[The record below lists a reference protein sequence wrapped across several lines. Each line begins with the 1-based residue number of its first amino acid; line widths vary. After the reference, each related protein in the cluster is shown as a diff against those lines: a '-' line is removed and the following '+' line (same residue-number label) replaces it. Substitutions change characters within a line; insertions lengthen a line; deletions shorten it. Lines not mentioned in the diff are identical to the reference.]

1 MSSIKPPV
9 DLPTPF
15 VKSGTYG
22 SSSDTVCLEIDPMGK
37 VVHLEEVPITFPP
50 VPIPEP
56 GDSGVTA
63 GTYGTPVRVPSFT
76 VDTKGRVTDAFE
88 NALPVVTGDL
98 SGSYPELDLTPTGVV
113 AGDYGSGNLIPV
125 ISVDAKG
132 RLTDVSNVSI
142 AFPDAT
148 GDLEGIYPNLTLTE
162 TGVTPGS
169 YGSGSLVPV
178 VTIDSSGR
186 VTSVTSSP
194 LGPTI
199 PSGPAGG
206 DLTGNYPSPSLVAVG
221 VTPGSY
227 GSGGLIPSLTVDSK
241 GRITNIA
248 TVAVSSTSPSGVAG
262 GDLTG
267 SYPNP
272 VLVAVGTPGT
282 YGSGSLIP
290 VITVDSKGRVSSVT
304 TNALGSTTPSG
315 SAGGDLTGSY
325 PNPSLVSLG
334 VTPGTYGSGT
344 LVPSLTIDA
353 KGRVTGV
360 STVAVS
366 STTPAGAAGGDL
378 SGSYPNPTL
387 VTTGVVANTYGS
399 GSLVPVITVD
409 SKGRL
414 TSVTTSALGSTVPSG
429 SAGGDLTGSYP
440 NPTLVSLGVAP
451 GTYGSATLIPSLTID
466 AKGRVTSVATIAL
479 GAATP
484 SGSAGGDL
492 SGTYP
497 NPSLATVAVT
507 PGVYTNS
514 TVTVDSKGRVIA
526 AASGSAPAAPSLS
539 AVVGVGNTTGG
550 DITINGN
557 LTLTGSIIVPGSVT
571 LGGTNVASLTL
582 ANGAGCMRGTIKFTI
597 TILSAWTVTLTFS
610 VARPDTNYIC
620 LVGPPTGGTSGER
633 NTWVSIG
640 SQVFCTA
647 KTTTS
652 VTISGVAILALG
664 FPAPMSFD
672 YIVL

>member
-1 MSSIKPPV
+1 MASIKPPV

-56 GDSGVTA
+56 DDSGVTA

-113 AGDYGSGNLIPV
+113 AGDYGAGNLIPV

-132 RLTDVSNVSI
+132 RLTDATNVSI
-142 AFPDAT
+142 TFPDAT
-148 GDLEGIYPNLTLTE
+148 GDLIGTYPNLTLTE
-162 TGVTPGS
+162 TGVAPGS
-169 YGSGSLVPV
+169 YGSGSLIPA
-178 VTIDSSGR
+178 VTIDSTGR
-186 VTSVTSSP
+186 VTSVTTSP
-194 LGPTI
+194 LGSTTPN
-199 PSGPAGG
+199 GPAGG
-206 DLTGNYPSPSLVAVG
+206 DLTGSYPAPSLISVG
-221 VTPGSY
+221 VTPGNY
-227 GSGGLIPSLTVDSK
+227 GAGGLIPTMTVDSK

-248 TVAVSSTSPSGVAG
+248 TVAVSST
-262 GDLTG
+262 
-267 SYPNP
+267 
-272 VLVAVGTPGT
+272 
-282 YGSGSLIP
+282 
-290 VITVDSKGRVSSVT
+290 
-304 TNALGSTTPSG
+304 
-315 SAGGDLTGSY
+315 
-325 PNPSLVSLG
+325 
-334 VTPGTYGSGT
+334 
-344 LVPSLTIDA
+344 
-353 KGRVTGV
+353 
-360 STVAVS
+360 
-366 STTPAGAAGGDL
+366 
-378 SGSYPNPTL
+378 
-387 VTTGVVANTYGS
+387 
-399 GSLVPVITVD
+399 
-409 SKGRL
+409 
-414 TSVTTSALGSTVPSG
+414 VPSG
-429 SAGGDLTGSYP
+429 SAGGDLTGTYP
-440 NPTLVSLGVAP
+440 NPTLVSLGITP
-451 GTYGSATLIPSLTID
+451 GSYGSSLLIPSITVD
-466 AKGRVTSVATIAL
+466 AKGRITSVVTVAL
-479 GAATP
+479 GATTP
-484 SGSAGGDL
+484 NGSAGGDL
-492 SGTYP
+492 TGTYP

-514 TVTVDSKGRVIA
+514 TVTVDAKGRVIA
-526 AASGSAPAAPSLS
+526 AASGSAPATPSLS

-640 SQVFCTA
+640 SQVFCTS

>member
-1 MSSIKPPV
+1 MASIKPPV

-56 GDSGVTA
+56 DDSGVTA

-113 AGDYGSGNLIPV
+113 AGDYGAGNLIPI

-132 RLTDVSNVSI
+132 RLTDVSNTPVT
-142 AFPDAT
+142 FPDAT
-148 GDLEGIYPNLTLTE
+148 GDIEGTYPNLTLTE

-178 VTIDSSGR
+178 LSVDSSGR
-186 VTSVTSSP
+186 VISVTSSP
-194 LGPTI
+194 LGPTT

-227 GSGGLIPSLTVDSK
+227 GSGGLIPTLTVDSK

-248 TVAVSSTSPSGVAG
+248 TVA
-262 GDLTG
+262 
-267 SYPNP
+267 
-272 VLVAVGTPGT
+272 
-282 YGSGSLIP
+282 
-290 VITVDSKGRVSSVT
+290 
-304 TNALGSTTPSG
+304 LGSTSPSG

-344 LVPSLTIDA
+344 LVPSLTIDV

-360 STVAVS
+360 STVTIS
-366 STTPAGAAGGDL
+366 STTPAGTAGGDL

-440 NPTLVSLGVAP
+440 NP
-451 GTYGSATLIPSLTID
+451 
-466 AKGRVTSVATIAL
+466 
-479 GAATP
+479 
-484 SGSAGGDL
+484 
-492 SGTYP
+492 
-497 NPSLATVAVT
+497 SLATVAVT

-514 TVTVDSKGRVIA
+514 TVTIDSKGRVIA
-526 AASGSAPAAPSLS
+526 AASGSAPATPSLS

-550 DITINGN
+550 DITVNGN
-557 LTLTGSIIVPGSVT
+557 LTLTGSIVVPGSVT

-597 TILSAWTVTLTFS
+597 SILSAWTVTLTFS

-633 NTWVSIG
+633 NTWVSVG
-640 SQVFCTA
+640 SQVFCTS